1 VVMPAAQREAVRFIV
16 ERHGLSERR
25 ACGLIQIGRSTWSY
39 RSRRAPDD
47 DVRSTLKDLAAKRP
61 RFGYR
66 RLHVLMGREGHR
78 MNHKRLYRLYRSE
91 GLAVRKKKRKR
102 LAGGVRTP
110 MPPLARTNERWS
122 MDFMEDRFGYGRKF
136 RTFNLVDEFSREC
149 PAIEADTSI
158 RAVRVIRVLDR
169 VVEER
174 GLPESIL
181 VDNGTEFTSRALEAW
196 AHQNG
201 VKLHFIRP
209 GKPNDNPYIESFNGK
224 FRDECLNENW
234 FTTLDDA
241 RATIE
246 RWRRDYNQVRPH
258 SSLNNMTPEEFANA
272 AAGLRSATPP
282 SDLQP
287 QRLNGTGLSP
297 TSVQ

>member
-1 VVMPAAQREAVRFIV
+1 MKPAAQREAVRWIV
-16 ERHGLSERR
+16 ERHDLSERR

-39 RSRRAPDD
+39 RSRRRPDD
-47 DVRSTLKDLAAKRP
+47 DVRSALRELAAKRP

-66 RLHVLMGREGHR
+66 RLHVLIGREGHR

-91 GLAVRKKKRKR
+91 GLAVRRKKRKR
-102 LAGGVRTP
+102 LTRERTP
-110 MPPLARTNERWS
+110 MPPPQRLNERWS
-122 MDFMEDRFGYGRKF
+122 MDFMHDRFGLGRKF

-149 PAIEADTSI
+149 PAIEVDTSI
-158 RAVRVIRVLDR
+158 RAARVIRVLDR
-169 VVEER
+169 VADER
-174 GLPESIL
+174 GLPEEIL

-196 AHQNG
+196 AHDRG

-234 FTTLDDA
+234 FISLDDA

-246 RWRRDYNQVRPH
+246 LWRTDYNQVRPH
-258 SSLNNMTPEEFANA
+258 SSLDNMTPEEFANA

-282 SDLQP
+282 SDPQP
-287 QRLNGTGLSP
+287 QRLDGTGLSR
-297 TSVQ
+297 SLVQ

>member
-1 VVMPAAQREAVRFIV
+1 MKPAAQREAVRWIV

-25 ACGLIQIGRSTWSY
+25 ACGLIRIGRSTWHYS
-39 RSRRAPDD
+39 SRRSPDN
-47 DVRSTLKDLAAKRP
+47 DVRCALKELAAKRP
-61 RFGYR
+61 RYGYR

-91 GLAVRKKKRKR
+91 GLAVRRKRRKR
-102 LAGGVRTP
+102 LTRERTP

-122 MDFMEDRFGYGRKF
+122 MDFMQDRFGLGRKF

-149 PAIEADTSI
+149 PAIEVDTSI
-158 RAVRVIRVLDR
+158 RAARVIRVLDR
-169 VVEER
+169 VAGER
-174 GLPESIL
+174 GLPDEIL
-181 VDNGTEFTSRALEAW
+181 IDNGTEFTSRALEAW
-196 AHQNG
+196 AHDNG

-234 FTTLDDA
+234 FTSLDDA

-272 AAGLRSATPP
+272 AASLRSATPP
-282 SDLQP
+282 SDPQPLQ
-287 QRLNGTGLSP
+287 LTGSGLSR
-297 TSVQ
+297 SLVQ

>member
-1 VVMPAAQREAVRFIV
+1 MVMPAAQREAVRFIV

-39 RSRRAPDD
+39 RSRRPPDD
-47 DVRSTLKDLAAKRP
+47 DIRSALKVLAAKRP
-61 RFGYR
+61 RYGYR

-91 GLAVRKKKRKR
+91 GLAVRRKKRKR
-102 LAGGVRTP
+102 LTRERTP

-122 MDFMEDRFGYGRKF
+122 MDFVHDRFGRGRKF

-149 PAIEADTSI
+149 PAIEVDTSI
-158 RAVRVIRVLDR
+158 RAARVIRVLDC
-169 VVEER
+169 VADER
-174 GLPESIL
+174 GLPDEIL
-181 VDNGTEFTSRALEAW
+181 IDNGTEFTSRALEEW
-196 AHQNG
+196 AHRRG

-241 RATIE
+241 RTTIE
-246 RWRRDYNQVRPH
+246 TWRRDYNQVRPH

-272 AAGLRSATPP
+272 AAGLRSATLP
-282 SDLQP
+282 SDP
-287 QRLNGTGLSP
+287 QLLNPTGSGLSP
-297 TSVQ
+297 ALVQ